1 MFRILKPKFLVFLPL
16 VLILVAA
23 MACGEDPTP
32 TPRPTATAVPPT
44 AVPATAVPATAV
56 PATAKPAPTAVP
68 AAKATPVPAATE
80 APAKSLAKHGGV
92 VPMVMNFNPGIW
104 DPHGSKSIVDL
115 WSNNFPY
122 NQLLEYSPLV
132 KGEIIGD
139 LAESWTAA
147 ADGKSVTF
155 VLRDDPKWEDGKDV
169 TADDVVFSIER
180 VLEPGRV
187 QVGIL
192 KNYVVGAEALDPRTV
207 KINLKFPSLGFLTI
221 YASDYQKVLP
231 KHYLE
236 TGVDLALFGNSMG
249 SGPWKDVSFQS
260 DENHELVRNPNYF
273 KAPRPYFDGIK
284 RYIITDG
291 GTEAAAFKSE
301 RILMSQA
308 PISRISI
315 ASAMK
320 LEEEADFASR
330 FTVHYYPGVGVDSVV
345 LNGNKEPFSSPL
357 IRKAFFLAIHRQ
369 PLVEGLGRGK
379 FTIGKPMSPSNSY
392 TLSDEEVL
400 KLPGYRELNG
410 KKHPDDIAEAQ
421 RLMAEAGFPGG
432 KGFKADFIAPVS
444 EAYEDAAVAIKE
456 QLKDTLG
463 VELEVRAL
471 PSLVFREIMASDAD
485 LEIAFWGQSP
495 GNYDPDDRFFQ
506 AFTDNPYNHQ
516 TSRVSDPAVE
526 EIFAKVR
533 EETDVAKRTELAKE
547 MQRILLTGA
556 PGTIDIFWKSKIAIV
571 HNRIKSEIGD
581 YVVTLARV
589 GLKHEHE
596 WLAPE

>member
-1 MFRILKPKFLVFLPL
+1 MQNFWIFKPRFLIFVPM
-16 VLILVAA
+16 VLILLIAL
-23 MACGEDPTP
+23 ACGEDDTP

-44 AVPATAVPATAV
+44 ATPLPAATATAVP
-56 PATAKPAPTAVP
+56 PA
-68 AAKATPVPAATE
+68 ATPVPAATATT
-80 APAKSLAKHGGV
+80 APPAEGVMAKQGGI
-92 VPMVMNFNPGIW
+92 VPMVMTFNPGIW
-104 DPHGSKSIVDL
+104 DPHGSRSIVDL

-122 NQLLEYSPLV
+122 NQVLEYSPFV

-147 ADGKSVTF
+147 EDGMSVTF
-155 VLRDDPKWEDGKDV
+155 VLRDDPKWTDGQDV

-192 KNYVVGAEALDPRTV
+192 ANYVDRAEALDKRTV
-207 KINLKFPSLGFLTI
+207 RIHLKFPSLGFLTI

-236 TGVDLALFGNSMG
+236 TGVDLTVFGNSMG

-260 DENHELVRNPNYF
+260 DENHEVERNPDYF
-273 KAPRPYFDGIK
+273 KAPRPYFDGMK
-284 RYIITDG
+284 RFFITDG
-291 GTEAAAFKSE
+291 GTEVAAFKSE

-315 ASAMK
+315 ASAVK
-320 LEEEADFASR
+320 LEQENDFASR

-369 PLVEGLGRGK
+369 PLVEGFGLGK
-379 FTIGKPMSPSNSY
+379 FTIGKPMSPSNPYS
-392 TLSDEEVL
+392 LSDEEVL
-400 KLPGYRELNG
+400 QLPGYRELDG

-421 RLMAEAGFPGG
+421 ALMAEAGFPGG
-432 KGFKADFIAPVS
+432 KGFKADFVAPIS
-444 EAYEDAAVAIKE
+444 EQYEDAAVAIKE

-471 PSLVFREIMASDAD
+471 PSLVFREVMSGPD
-485 LEIAFWGQSP
+485 LEIALWGQSP

-506 AFTDNPYNHQ
+506 AFTDNPYNKQ
-516 TSRVSDPAVE
+516 TSRVSDPEVE
-526 EIFAKVR
+526 KLFQLVR
-533 EETDVAKRTELAKE
+533 EETDVAKRIEISKD
-547 MQRILLTGA
+547 MQRLLLAGA
-556 PGTIDIFWKSKIAIV
+556 PGTIDVFWKSKIAIV
-571 HNRIKSEIGD
+571 HNRIKSEVGD
-581 YVVTLARV
+581 FPITLARV
-589 GLKHEHE
+589 GLKIEHL